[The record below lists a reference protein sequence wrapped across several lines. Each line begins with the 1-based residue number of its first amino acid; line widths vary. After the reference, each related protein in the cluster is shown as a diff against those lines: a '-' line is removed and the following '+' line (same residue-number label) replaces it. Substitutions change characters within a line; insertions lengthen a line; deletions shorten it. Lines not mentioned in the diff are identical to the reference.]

1 MTGVKQVPDSAVPVT
16 ESGGNY
22 HSALARLLVDAAAR
36 AQLRAAPDVTAAR
49 FGLTAAELS
58 QLKAIDTERLE
69 ISAGGITRARTRA
82 LRRLL
87 AITFSLYGPAIEP
100 SAAAFLAADVPPA
113 GGDEVARS
121 LAAGQRFA
129 AFLATAGGRP
139 AAAEIARLELLRA
152 ELLLS
157 APARPA
163 QPGEKPAARNGGG
176 WLPDADEFRPAVGA
190 HARLAAFT
198 VDVLAARPG
207 QDPARWEAP
216 AATRVLLVRPAGS
229 AAVQVSRVSRSV
241 YEVLSRCD
249 GTRTVAEIRHAVP
262 GGCPARD
269 GAPDEVRALIGSAL
283 EAGLLQ
289 LR

>member
-58 QLKAIDTERLE
+58 QLKAIDAERLE
-69 ISAGGITRARTRA
+69 VSAGGITRARTRA

-157 APARPA
+157 APA
-163 QPGEKPAARNGGG
+163 PAAQLEEEPATRNEGGL
-176 WLPDADEFRPAVGA
+176 LPDVRDSRPAVGA

-198 VDVLAARPG
+198 VDVLAPRPG
-207 QDPARWEAP
+207 RDPARWEAP

-262 GGCPARD
+262 GRATARD
-269 GAPDEVRALIGSAL
+269 GAPDEVGLLIGSAL

-289 LR
+289 LP